1 MVPSMMFPSL
11 TSEALHR
18 DCCSACDNEG
28 HGGCK
33 RMKKKVA
40 HGGYKRMEKKM
51 AQGGCDSCFT
61 HKGRRRRIGLGGILK
76 FIKVNFVF
84 FLYVIGC
91 QLKCVGCRENE
102 PIINLRLI

>member
-1 MVPSMMFPSL
+1 
-11 TSEALHR
+11 
-18 DCCSACDNEG
+18 
-28 HGGCK
+28 
-33 RMKKKVA
+33 MKKKVA

-76 FIKVNFVF
+76 FIKGNFVF

-91 QLKCVGCRENE
+91 RENQ
-102 PIINLRLI
+102 PILNSLGPLRWPRRFAIFHS